1 MESISIEHTDIK
13 TEKDQKIAEAIIND
27 PWIKEAVKLKVKILQ
42 TAPIVFLVSEG
53 KAERVESPLVKSKLD
68 HIDKEIEF
76 RIQQINGL
84 YN

>member
-1 MESISIEHTDIK
+1 MESISVQHTDIK

-27 PWIKEAVKLKVKILQ
+27 PWIKEAVKMKAKVLQ

-53 KAERVESPLVKSKLD
+53 KAERVESPFVKSKLD